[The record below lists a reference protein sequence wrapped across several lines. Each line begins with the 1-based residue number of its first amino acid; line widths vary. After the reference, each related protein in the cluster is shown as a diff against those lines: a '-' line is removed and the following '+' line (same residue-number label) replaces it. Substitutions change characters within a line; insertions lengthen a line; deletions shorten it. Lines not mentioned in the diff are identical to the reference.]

1 MGSFSICHLPF
12 VIRQFLS
19 ASRAE
24 LAMTNETLFEIL
36 SDSFQMT
43 NEKCQICQMTNGE

>member
-1 MGSFSICHLPF
+1 MGSFSFCHLPF
-12 VIRQFLS
+12 VIRQFLA

-43 NEKCQICQMTNGE
+43 NEKCQMTNGE